1 MPRPLVAL
9 AILADSAGALLM
21 TRRTPASR
29 RRPQLRAR
37 ADADEAEEL
46 RRIFES
52 GADLL
57 TPEDEMANEDAREG
71 VASVFD
77 AEDMRTLFHEG
88 LAAEGDAP
96 PTLAKSAGSLA
107 DMDDASFKLLMW
119 KRLGQNDFDR
129 IFKGRGIRIT
139 AGDFSRAVSS
149 RRRQACDVHEPDLC
163 RINKWLTLSPPS
175 TRVAWEYPYR
185 YQCTYPPAD
194 RGLSWTPL
202 PAPKRPM
209 HHARP
214 SGSRSACTL
223 KQLM

>member
-1 MPRPLVAL
+1 MRVPRPLVAL

-21 TRRTPASR
+21 TRRTSQ

-37 ADADEAEEL
+37 ADDADEAEEL

-57 TPEDEMANEDAREG
+57 TPEEEMANEDAREG

-129 IFKGRGIRIT
+129 IFKG
-139 AGDFSRAVSS
+139 
-149 RRRQACDVHEPDLC
+149 P
-163 RINKWLTLSPPS
+163 
-175 TRVAWEYPYR
+175 RVEFEI
-185 YQCTYPPAD
+185 
-194 RGLSWTPL
+194 
-202 PAPKRPM
+202 
-209 HHARP
+209 
-214 SGSRSACTL
+214 
-223 KQLM
+223 

>member
-1 MPRPLVAL
+1 MRMPRPLVAL

-37 ADADEAEEL
+37 ADDADEAEEL

-57 TPEDEMANEDAREG
+57 TPEEEMANEDAREG

-96 PTLAKSAGSLA
+96 GTSAAQTCDLTIKAAACIDGDALAALPPGGSEYGEAAAGAVEDGSA
-107 DMDDASFKLLMW
+107 
-119 KRLGQNDFDR
+119 
-129 IFKGRGIRIT
+129 
-139 AGDFSRAVSS
+139 
-149 RRRQACDVHEPDLC
+149 
-163 RINKWLTLSPPS
+163 
-175 TRVAWEYPYR
+175 
-185 YQCTYPPAD
+185 
-194 RGLSWTPL
+194 
-202 PAPKRPM
+202 
-209 HHARP
+209 
-214 SGSRSACTL
+214 RS
-223 KQLM
+223 

>member
-1 MPRPLVAL
+1 MAGGDFLRTVGILEPKRAPAARQGQPRREHRLDPVRVRRTTDYDAKTAREKSPAVMRMPRPLVAL
-9 AILADSAGALLM
+9 ALLADSAGALLM

-29 RRPQLRAR
+29 RRLQLRAR

-57 TPEDEMANEDAREG
+57 TPEEEMANEDAREG

-129 IFKGRGIRIT
+129 IFKG
-139 AGDFSRAVSS
+139 
-149 RRRQACDVHEPDLC
+149 P
-163 RINKWLTLSPPS
+163 
-175 TRVAWEYPYR
+175 RVEFEI
-185 YQCTYPPAD
+185 
-194 RGLSWTPL
+194 
-202 PAPKRPM
+202 
-209 HHARP
+209 
-214 SGSRSACTL
+214 
-223 KQLM
+223 

>member
-1 MPRPLVAL
+1 MRVPRPLVAL
-9 AILADSAGALLM
+9 ALLADSAGALLM

-37 ADADEAEEL
+37 ADDADEAEEL

-57 TPEDEMANEDAREG
+57 TPEEEMANEDAREG

-129 IFKGRGIRIT
+129 IFKG
-139 AGDFSRAVSS
+139 
-149 RRRQACDVHEPDLC
+149 P
-163 RINKWLTLSPPS
+163 
-175 TRVAWEYPYR
+175 RVEFEI
-185 YQCTYPPAD
+185 
-194 RGLSWTPL
+194 
-202 PAPKRPM
+202 
-209 HHARP
+209 
-214 SGSRSACTL
+214 
-223 KQLM
+223 

>member
-29 RRPQLRAR
+29 RRLQLRAR

-57 TPEDEMANEDAREG
+57 TPEEEMANEDAREG

-96 PTLAKSAGSLA
+96 RAG
-107 DMDDASFKLLMW
+107 
-119 KRLGQNDFDR
+119 
-129 IFKGRGIRIT
+129 
-139 AGDFSRAVSS
+139 
-149 RRRQACDVHEPDLC
+149 
-163 RINKWLTLSPPS
+163 
-175 TRVAWEYPYR
+175 RVF
-185 YQCTYPPAD
+185 
-194 RGLSWTPL
+194 GFTPL
-202 PAPKRPM
+202 PLALVPGRVFRFEPFLLGLVLG
-209 HHARP
+209 RDF
-214 SGSRSACTL
+214 L
-223 KQLM
+223 